1 MEDSSP
7 SDQRSPAPL
16 AGAFADAALWFD
28 PAPRARTALARAP
41 RRLPPRDP
49 LATPPDTSLA
59 TGFGIDTCVDLGVL
73 PWARVGPETVVL
85 VESLAR
91 FTAARAALTA
101 AFGALRPIAV
111 TQQALM
117 EAMLA
122 HFGPALA
129 TRAETRVPAN
139 ESCRRVDSARLRRSA
154 TVCAALCLLGAA
166 LHPFAALLAI
176 FSLATLSLAVTTGFK
191 FATALATLR
200 ADAAPPP
207 PPVAEAD
214 LPTLSL
220 LIALYREADI
230 APRLIQRLDLLDYP
244 RDRLELLLV
253 IEDDDTS
260 TRTALAAANLPA
272 WMRTI
277 IAPAGTIRTKPRA
290 LNLALDF
297 ARGDIVGVY
306 DAEDAP
312 AHDQLRKVAAAFAA
326 APPDVACVQAMLDY
340 YNPRKNWLSR
350 CFTLEYALW
359 FRLVLPGI
367 ERLRMPLPLG
377 GTSLFLKRET
387 LRALGGWDAH
397 NVTEDADLGIRL
409 ARHGYRTR
417 MINSVTH
424 EEANCRALPWVRQRS
439 RWIKGYLMTWLV
451 HMRAPRT
458 LWRQLGPRGFLGFQI
473 VFLGALSQVMLVP
486 ALWSLW
492 TIPLGLGHPLAQVI
506 PPPALSTLALLF
518 LLVEVMGFV
527 LNLIALRRSGH
538 RLSAFWIPTLHAYFP
553 LGTIAALKAVA
564 ETLTIPFYW
573 DKTGHGHF
581 HD

>member
-1 MEDSSP
+1 MEESYQSDPRSS
-7 SDQRSPAPL
+7 APL
-16 AGAFADAALWFD
+16 AGGLADAAAWFK
-28 PAPRARTALARAP
+28 PSPPARTALARTP

-59 TGFGIDTCVDLGVL
+59 AGFGIDACIDLGVL

-91 FTAARAALTA
+91 FTSARAALTA
-101 AFGALRPIAV
+101 AFGPLRPVAV
-111 TQQALM
+111 SRQTLM
-117 EAMLA
+117 EALLA
-122 HFGPALA
+122 QFGPALA
-129 TRAETRVPAN
+129 TRAETRVPAH
-139 ESCRRVDSARLRRSA
+139 ESCRRVDSARLRRMA
-154 TVCAALCLLGAA
+154 TVGAAICLLGTV
-166 LHPFAALLAI
+166 LYPLAALLAV

-207 PPVAEAD
+207 PLLPDAD
-214 LPTLSL
+214 LPSVSL

-230 APRLIQRLDLLDYP
+230 APRLIQRLERLDYP

-253 IEDDDTS
+253 IEDDDTA
-260 TRTALAAANLPA
+260 TRAALAAANLPP

-277 IAPAGTIRTKPRA
+277 VAPAGTIRTKPRA
-290 LNLALDF
+290 LNLALDH

-367 ERLRMPLPLG
+367 ERLGMPLPLG
-377 GTSLFLKRET
+377 GTSLFFQRET
-387 LRALGGWDAH
+387 LCALGGWDAH

-417 MINSVTH
+417 MVNSVTQ
-424 EEANCRALPWVRQRS
+424 EEANCRALPWIRQRS

-458 LWRQLGPRGFLGFQI
+458 LWQQLGPRGFLGFQI
-473 VFLGALSQVMLVP
+473 VFLGALSQVLLVP
-486 ALWSLW
+486 ILWSLW
-492 TIPLGLGHPLAQVI
+492 TIPLGLGHPIAQVI
-506 PPPALSTLALLF
+506 PPQGLTTLALLF
-518 LLVEVMGFV
+518 LLVEVVGFV
-527 LNLIALRRSGH
+527 LNLIALRRSGQ

-553 LGTIAALKAVA
+553 LGTLAALKAVA

-573 DKTGHGHF
+573 DKTHHGHF